1 MDSQSSMYRCSIDYY
16 LMYFISK
23 SHQNFLDRVVDT
35 PGYGKYVV
43 DGFNAVQKQYLDT
56 CLRMRITPEVDNIDS
71 KRMRVDAMT
80 KKGEVIFSDECKCLL
95 DLCDKIGTKG
105 NNKNAKREAKPLL
118 KHRYYWVHK

>member
-56 CLRMRITPEVDNIDS
+56 CLRMHITPEVDNIDS

-80 KKGEVIFSDECKCLL
+80 KKGEVSAAKECKPLL
-95 DLCDKIGTKG
+95 DIHDEVGTKG
-105 NNKNAKREAKPLL
+105 DKKHATRKAKERLNHK
-118 KHRYYWVHK
+118 YYWVHK